1 MQTGDRVESVSVG
14 FTSYQK
20 WVIGLLTFL
29 QFTIIL
35 DFMILSPLGAVL
47 MPGLKISPAQFGLVV
62 SVYAF
67 SAGVSGIAAAG
78 FADRFDRK
86 RLLLVFYAGF
96 VAGTLMCGVA
106 HAYGFLL
113 LARTITG
120 VFAGVVGSTVF
131 AITTDLFAYQVRGR
145 VMGILQTAFAASNV
159 VGVPLA
165 LALSNRWGW
174 NAPFLLIVAVG
185 ALVGAAALRYLRPID
200 AHLRLHPDRS
210 PVRHVLHT
218 VSTRRYLQGF
228 AASALL
234 ATGGFMLMPYTSAF
248 LVHNLGI
255 EFGQLPLVYMITGA
269 CSIVAGPLI
278 GRAAD
283 AAGKFVVFC
292 FGCAAT
298 ITMVLIYT
306 HLGVTPL
313 GLVILVNSLLF
324 VGVFS
329 RIISAQALIS
339 AIPAPADR
347 GAYMSISSS
356 IQQISGGFAA
366 IVGGLIVSE
375 SASGALEHFDILG
388 YVLVGTT
395 LITLVMMYFIS
406 RRVEGTRAAVG
417 QAVASSS
424 SEVGARVTGYK
435 D

>member
-1 MQTGDRVESVSVG
+1 MQTADRVGSVSVG

-395 LITLVMMYFIS
+395 LITLVMMHFIS
-406 RRVEGTRAAVG
+406 RRVEGARAAVG

>member
-1 MQTGDRVESVSVG
+1 MQTADRVESVSVG

>member
-1 MQTGDRVESVSVG
+1 MQAADRAEPVSAG
-14 FTSYQK
+14 FTGYQK

-35 DFMILSPLGAVL
+35 DFMILSPLGALL

-62 SVYAF
+62 SAYAF

-86 RLLLVFYAGF
+86 RLLLVFYGGF
-96 VAGTLMCGVA
+96 VAGTLMCFLA
-106 HAYGFLL
+106 HTYGLLL
-113 LARTITG
+113 LARMVTG
-120 VFAGVVGSTVF
+120 VFAGVVGSTAS
-131 AITTDLFAYQVRGR
+131 AITTDLFEYQVRGR
-145 VMGILQTAFAASNV
+145 VMGVLQTAFAATNV

-185 ALVGAAALRYLRPID
+185 ALVGLGAARYLRPID
-200 AHLRLHPDRS
+200 AHLRLQPDRS
-210 PVRHVLHT
+210 PVHHFLHT

-228 AASALL
+228 GATALL
-234 ATGGFMLMPYTSAF
+234 ATGGFILMPYTSAF

-255 EFGQLPLVYMITGA
+255 EFGQLPLIYMITGA

-278 GRAAD
+278 GRVAD
-283 AAGKFVVFC
+283 AVGKFVVFC

-306 HLGVTPL
+306 HLGVTPI
-313 GLVILVNSLLF
+313 GLVILVNCLLF

-329 RIISAQALIS
+329 RMIPAQALIS
-339 AIPAPADR
+339 AIPAPPDR
-347 GAYMSISSS
+347 GAYMSIGSS
-356 IQQISGGFAA
+356 IQQVSGGLAA

-375 SASGALEHFDILG
+375 SASGALEHFDIVG

-406 RRVEGTRAAVG
+406 RRIEGRKLP
-417 QAVASSS
+417 
-424 SEVGARVTGYK
+424 TGL
-435 D
+435 

>member
-1 MQTGDRVESVSVG
+1 MQTADTAQAVSSG
-14 FTSYQK
+14 FSGYQK
-20 WVIGLLTFL
+20 WVLGLLTFL

-35 DFMILSPLGAVL
+35 DFLILSPLGALL

-62 SVYAF
+62 SAYAF
-67 SAGVSGIAAAG
+67 SAGASGIAASG

-86 RLLLVFYAGF
+86 RLLLVFYTGF
-96 VAGTLMCGVA
+96 IAGTLMCGVA
-106 HAYGFLL
+106 HTYEFLL
-113 LARTITG
+113 LARIVTG
-120 VFAGVVGSTVF
+120 LFAGVVGSTVF
-131 AITTDLFAYQVRGR
+131 AITTDLFAFQVRGR

-174 NAPFLLIVAVG
+174 NAPFFLIVSVG
-185 ALVGAAALRYLRPID
+185 VLVGVAAMRYLRPVD
-200 AHLRLHPDRS
+200 AHLRLHPDRN
-210 PVRHVLHT
+210 PVHHVLHT
-218 VSTRRYLQGF
+218 VSTRRYVQGF
-228 AASALL
+228 AATALL
-234 ATGGFMLMPYTSAF
+234 ATGGFLLMPYMSAF

-255 EFGQLPLVYMITGA
+255 EFGQLPLVYMVTGA

-283 AAGKFVVFC
+283 AVGKFVVFF
-292 FGCAAT
+292 FGCVLT
-298 ITMVLIYT
+298 ITMVVIYT
-306 HLGVTPL
+306 HLGVTPI
-313 GLVILVNSLLF
+313 GLVILVNSVLF

-329 RIISAQALIS
+329 RMISAQALIS

-356 IQQISGGFAA
+356 LQQVSGGLAA

-375 SASGALEHFDILG
+375 SASGALEHFDIVG

-406 RRVEGTRAAVG
+406 RRIE
-417 QAVASSS
+417 
-424 SEVGARVTGYK
+424 GARS
-435 D
+435 

>member
-1 MQTGDRVESVSVG
+1 MQTADRVEPAVAG
-14 FTSYQK
+14 FSGYQK
-20 WVIGLLTFL
+20 WVIGLLAFL

-35 DFMILSPLGAVL
+35 DFMILSPLGAIL

-62 SVYAF
+62 SAYAF
-67 SAGVSGIAAAG
+67 SAGASGLVAAG

-86 RLLLVFYAGF
+86 RLLLVFYGGF

-106 HAYGFLL
+106 HTYGFLL
-113 LARTITG
+113 IARTVTG
-120 VFAGVVGSTVF
+120 VFAGVVGSTVS

-145 VMGILQTAFAASNV
+145 VIGLLQTAFAASNV

-185 ALVGAAALRYLRPID
+185 VLVGVAAMRYLRPID
-200 AHLRLHPDRS
+200 AHLQQQPDRS
-210 PVRHVLHT
+210 PVHHFLHT
-218 VSTRRYLQGF
+218 LSTRRYLQGF
-228 AASALL
+228 AATALL
-234 ATGGFMLMPYTSAF
+234 ATGGFILMPYMSAF

-255 EFGQLPLVYMITGA
+255 DFDRLPLVYMITGVS
-269 CSIVAGPLI
+269 SIVAGPLI

-283 AAGKFVVFC
+283 KLGKFVVFC

-306 HLGVTPL
+306 HLGVTPIS
-313 GLVILVNSLLF
+313 LVILVNCLLF

-329 RIISAQALIS
+329 RMISASALIS
-339 AIPAPADR
+339 AIPAPGDR

-356 IQQISGGFAA
+356 IQQVSGGLAA
-366 IVGGLIVSE
+366 IVGGLIVSQT
-375 SASGALEHFDILG
+375 ATGALEHFDVVG

-395 LITLVMMYFIS
+395 LITLAMMYLIS
-406 RRVEGTRAAVG
+406 RSIE
-417 QAVASSS
+417 
-424 SEVGARVTGYK
+424 GARVER
-435 D
+435 

>member
-1 MQTGDRVESVSVG
+1 MQTADRVESVSVG

-113 LARTITG
+113 LARTVTG

-131 AITTDLFAYQVRGR
+131 AITTDLFAYQLRGR

-395 LITLVMMYFIS
+395 LITLVMMHFIS
-406 RRVEGTRAAVG
+406 RRVEGARAAVG

-424 SEVGARVTGYK
+424 SEVGARVTGCK